1 MFTANGRLLLKKVS
15 HFPVIDRERS
25 NEPADLSFDELRAIF
40 LRLVRFL
47 NFAQI
52 SELIGLRCSCLEV
65 VEELRADCPLLG
77 EEINLALH
85 DFLISHFPSAIF
97 PDKAE
102 RVNYLS
108 LFRNLK
114 TFMLPLPEETEYGGR
129 DGFLRGFTMAFG
141 ACLDHLVD
149 RLGLRVKSYAT
160 DPDLWRENIIIAARD
175 HPQLHAPATDLN
187 IDLFPFYILR
197 DGSLNEWRPGADP
210 FAYCSETGE
219 MTSLRDEDVRTALLN
234 YHELF
239 LITSEGRQFVAHQNG
254 TLETKSLETL
264 ETVYSCWRAG
274 DHAAALAALTAYRFI
289 QYRRS
294 PGLFAG
300 KNLTLDYLEAC
311 CLLNLG
317 KKEEAGTA
325 LSRVIRQAPRLFY
338 PYRALISIHEGSGKM
353 GEAERLQNQL
363 EQILISSDDI
373 SGQKGTG
380 EIHWRRPSPT
390 VSANLPPELIDL
402 KHRVSREPL
411 LIVGRQGAVAEII
424 EILSCME
431 RNNAIVVG
439 NPGVGKTA
447 LVHEVVRNLSTDD
460 IPVQLLRTPVYE
472 LNVTALFAGISHRGQ
487 LDQKLSHILSL
498 LERAGAVLFID
509 DIHTLFNEGIARSGT
524 PDISTLLKPILDM
537 KAVRLIAAASTEEYL
552 KTIGS
557 LPLFSRLFQK
567 IDLPELPLN
576 DIVRIMRIRA
586 EDFRRY
592 HQVTID
598 IDGICRHLDTVRQ
611 FFRDRMLPDKAIVLL
626 DRACSHKSLQPRPAG
641 QTLPHVDEWDFLRIV
656 ADSRGVEI
664 STISATLQEKLK
676 ALEATLNQQ
685 IIGQLDVIT
694 KLARKIVPSMTGLK
708 MKEGRPDGVFLFVG
722 PTGVGKTETARVL
735 AEVLLGSEDKLL
747 RIDMSEYM
755 EEFTLSRLIG
765 AAPGYVGYNDQ
776 NQLIDEIRRDPY
788 RIVLLDEIEKA
799 HPLLVNIF
807 LQVFDS
813 GILTDAKGRKAY
825 FDKSIIIMTSNLG
838 VSLFSDSTIG
848 FDPDESAG
856 IVTRTAHTKELKRFF
871 KPEFLNRI
879 DEVIFFNPLSPEDA
893 HRIVR
898 LHMEKLNDRLREKGL
913 VIRLSDAAVEYLV
926 RNGFSREHGARE
938 LLRVIQDHILQ
949 PVAGLRL
956 KFGLAFQSVSVSYLK
971 TRDKLVFRMH

>member
-1 MFTANGRLLLKKVS
+1 
-15 HFPVIDRERS
+15 
-25 NEPADLSFDELRAIF
+25 
-40 LRLVRFL
+40 
-47 NFAQI
+47 
-52 SELIGLRCSCLEV
+52 
-65 VEELRADCPLLG
+65 
-77 EEINLALH
+77 
-85 DFLISHFPSAIF
+85 
-97 PDKAE
+97 
-102 RVNYLS
+102 
-108 LFRNLK
+108 
-114 TFMLPLPEETEYGGR
+114 
-129 DGFLRGFTMAFG
+129 
-141 ACLDHLVD
+141 
-149 RLGLRVKSYAT
+149 
-160 DPDLWRENIIIAARD
+160 
-175 HPQLHAPATDLN
+175 
-187 IDLFPFYILR
+187 
-197 DGSLNEWRPGADP
+197 
-210 FAYCSETGE
+210 
-219 MTSLRDEDVRTALLN
+219 MTSIRDEDVRAALLN

-239 LITSEGRQFVAHQNG
+239 LITSEGRQFVAPQNG
-254 TLETKSLETL
+254 MLETKSLETL

-338 PYRALISIHEGSGKM
+338 PFRALISIHEGSGKM

-431 RNNAIVVG
+431 RNNAIIVG

-557 LPLFSRLFQK
+557 IPLFSRLFQK

-664 STISATLQEKLK
+664 STI
-676 ALEATLNQQ
+676 
-685 IIGQLDVIT
+685 
-694 KLARKIVPSMTGLK
+694 
-708 MKEGRPDGVFLFVG
+708 
-722 PTGVGKTETARVL
+722 
-735 AEVLLGSEDKLL
+735 
-747 RIDMSEYM
+747 
-755 EEFTLSRLIG
+755 
-765 AAPGYVGYNDQ
+765 
-776 NQLIDEIRRDPY
+776 
-788 RIVLLDEIEKA
+788 
-799 HPLLVNIF
+799 
-807 LQVFDS
+807 
-813 GILTDAKGRKAY
+813 
-825 FDKSIIIMTSNLG
+825 
-838 VSLFSDSTIG
+838 
-848 FDPDESAG
+848 
-856 IVTRTAHTKELKRFF
+856 
-871 KPEFLNRI
+871 
-879 DEVIFFNPLSPEDA
+879 
-893 HRIVR
+893 
-898 LHMEKLNDRLREKGL
+898 
-913 VIRLSDAAVEYLV
+913 
-926 RNGFSREHGARE
+926 
-938 LLRVIQDHILQ
+938 
-949 PVAGLRL
+949 
-956 KFGLAFQSVSVSYLK
+956 
-971 TRDKLVFRMH
+971 